1 LRFSRVILTWCFE
14 DLMILEKLAPEGE
27 GQEGVMK
34 KTRFS
39 DEQIWKNRAQAV
51 AALPGTD

>member
-1 LRFSRVILTWCFE
+1 
-14 DLMILEKLAPEGE
+14 MILEKLAPEGE